1 MMDLRIRV
9 YGSGSSITLL
19 SSVILRAAVLQA
31 YNKSCFVDVRLDVD
45 VYIRLCCSL
54 HSAFVKKKK
63 RNFKLKQQW
72 LPRKIS
78 KKLQCLQKY
87 PPVPSLTGL

>member
-1 MMDLRIRV
+1 MDLRIRV

-54 HSAFVKKKK
+54 RSAFVKTKK

-78 KKLQCLQKY
+78 KKLQCLLKC
-87 PPVPSLTGL
+87 PSVPSVIGL